1 MKCFVYINFHKHLN
15 FNRTNLNEAKD
26 QPTSCRPLYC
36 LHFSPIIIFKNIKE
50 IIFYIQS
57 KNKQSLATE

>member
-1 MKCFVYINFHKHLN
+1 MISVELAVSKNKKNLKCFVYINFHKHLN

-36 LHFSPIIIFKNIKE
+36 LHFSPIIIFKN
-50 IIFYIQS
+50 
-57 KNKQSLATE
+57 N